1 MRKERIEEM
10 RIDEFLSLADTYK
23 VFPVYKEV
31 LQDIETPIGL
41 LSRVIS
47 HPYVFLLESVEKG
60 EYLGRYSFLGWIPR
74 DVFEV
79 YDNPFS
85 ILRKVLSKEAPSIIS
100 GIPRF
105 WGGLVGYISYDAVR
119 CIEEIPFS
127 PDKEMIDF
135 PLGMFIRPDFI
146 VAFDHVKNRMTAITD
161 VVIDGNEANIYNS
174 AEEKLSYAL
183 GILRLPRVEMSGF
196 NSKNTLNIE
205 RCISKETFERMV
217 EIAVEYIKMGEA
229 FQIVLSQRFLF
240 NSLEIDPLQLYRA
253 LRFIN
258 PSPYMFFLKFK
269 DVYIIGSSPEVL
281 VRVENGVVEVRPIA
295 GTRRRDHDPERDKEL
310 EEELLNNEKERA
322 EHIMLVDLGRNDVGR
337 VSVSGSV
344 RVDKFME
351 VERYS
356 HVMHLVSN
364 VRGILKPELDCV
376 NALEA
381 SFPAGT
387 VSGAPKVR
395 AMEIIEE
402 LEPFNRGPYAGGIG
416 YITPNGNMDTCIA
429 IRSIFIKD
437 NIGYTQAGAGIVYDS
452 IPEAE
457 YYETIDKSK
466 AMIEALNLARRE
478 R

>member
-1 MRKERIEEM
+1 M

-31 LQDIETPIGL
+31 LQDTETPIGL
-41 LSRVIS
+41 LSRVVS
-47 HPYVFLLESVEKG
+47 YPYVFLLESVEKG
-60 EYLGRYSFLGWIPR
+60 EYLGRYSFLGWVPR
-74 DVFEV
+74 DVYEI

-85 ILRKVLSKEAPSIIS
+85 VLRKVLTKDVSSNS
-100 GIPRF
+100 NLPRF
-105 WGGLVGYISYDAVR
+105 WGGLVGYISYDAIR
-119 CIEEIPFS
+119 CIEKIPSS
-127 PDKEMIDF
+127 PEKQTIDF

-146 VAFDHVKNRMTAITD
+146 VAFDHVKNKMTAITD
-161 VVIDGNEANIYNS
+161 VVIDGNEFNVYNS

-183 GILRLPRVEMSGF
+183 DILNLPRREIDGF
-196 NSKNTLNIE
+196 NTQDNLEIE
-205 RCISKETFERMV
+205 RCISKEAFEYMV
-217 EIAVEYIKMGEA
+217 KTAVEYIKMGEA

-240 NSLEIDPLQLYRA
+240 NPLHIDPLQLYRA

-258 PSPYMFFLKFK
+258 PSPYMFFLKFN
-269 DVYIIGSSPEVL
+269 DTYIIGSSPEVL
-281 VRVENGVVEVRPIA
+281 VRVENGIVEVRPIA
-295 GTRRRDHDPERDKEL
+295 GTRKRDPDPQKDKEL
-310 EEELLNNEKERA
+310 EEELLSNEKERA

-344 RVDKFME
+344 RVEKLME

-356 HVMHLVSN
+356 HVMHLVSSIKG
-364 VRGILKPELDCV
+364 RLKPEFDCV
-376 NALEA
+376 SALEA

-402 LEPFNRGPYAGGIG
+402 LEPFNRGPYAGGVG
-416 YITPNGNMDTCIA
+416 YVTPDGNIDTCIA
-429 IRSIFIKD
+429 IRSIFFRGE
-437 NIGYTQAGAGIVYDS
+437 IGYTQAGAGIVYDS

-457 YYETIDKSK
+457 YYETINKSK
-466 AMIEALNLARRE
+466 AMFEALKLARRI